1 MRKITHIVI
10 LSVMVMTFTACQ
22 SMMEGAV
29 KKGLN
34 RQTVEM
40 LNDGKLHIVLVGSGG
55 PMNNTERVSTCTAII
70 AAGEFILVDVGPGS
84 VRNADFQNLPLA
96 ALSGVLLTHFHSDHI
111 AELGEANLQ
120 SWLNGRQKKLE
131 VYGPAGVEKVVQGF
145 TQAYEYDSHYRT
157 VHHGEAT
164 LPSTASR
171 PVVTTISFKNTDKAE
186 LVFERNG
193 LKVYAFLVDHFPVA
207 PALGYRFE
215 YKGNVVVL
223 TGDTKKINILTQVA
237 KNADILVSEALSYKN
252 TALIK
257 KIALENDKP
266 RIAKLM
272 GDIPDYH
279 MSPVQAA
286 EIARDAGVKKL
297 VLNHITPPVTN
308 FFAKQAFMDG
318 VSAVYKGEI
327 ILGEDGMTFALDP
340 K

>member
-1 MRKITHIVI
+1 
-10 LSVMVMTFTACQ
+10 MVMTFTACQ
-22 SMMEGAV
+22 NIMEGAV

-40 LNDGKLHIVLVGSGG
+40 LTDGKLHVVLVGSGG
-55 PMNNTERVSTCTAII
+55 PMNNTERVSTCTAVI

-84 VRNADFQNLPLA
+84 VRNADFQNLPMA
-96 ALSGVLLTHFHSDHI
+96 ELSGVFLTHFHSDHI
-111 AELGEANLQ
+111 AELGEANVQ
-120 SWLNGRQKKLE
+120 SRLNGRQKKLE

-145 TQAYEYDSHYRT
+145 TQAYEFDAQYRT
-157 VHHGEAT
+157 GHHGEGIM
-164 LPSTASR
+164 PSAASR
-171 PVVTTISFKNTDKAE
+171 PVVKTISFKNMDKAE

-193 LKVYAFLVDHFPVA
+193 LKVYAFLVDHYPVK
-207 PALGYRFE
+207 PAVGYRFE

-223 TGDTKKINILTQVA
+223 TGDTKKIDILAQVA
-237 KNADILVSEALSYKN
+237 KNADILVSEALSYAN
-252 TALIK
+252 TALIR
-257 KIALENDKP
+257 KIASENDKP

-286 EIARDAGVKKL
+286 ELARDAGVKRL

-318 VSAVYKGEI
+318 VSDVYKGEI
-327 ILGEDGMTFALDP
+327 ILGEDGMMFTLDP